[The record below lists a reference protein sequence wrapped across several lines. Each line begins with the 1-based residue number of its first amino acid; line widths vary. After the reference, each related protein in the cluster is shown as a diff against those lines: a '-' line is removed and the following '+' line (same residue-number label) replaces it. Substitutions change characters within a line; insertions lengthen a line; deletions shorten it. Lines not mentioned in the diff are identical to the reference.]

1 MSVVSYKC
9 PHCGG
14 GLNYTPGV
22 GFKCEYCL
30 SVLTKEQLSALT
42 GGADD
47 DPAQSQGNPSAS
59 ASSASSPAA
68 SSAAQAAKPAQGGT
82 NDALEYE
89 CPSCG
94 AHIITDATTA
104 ATSCHYCHNPIVLAS
119 NLGGEFKPDGVI
131 AFKVDKKMAVEMF
144 KKHCGGKPFLPKDFY
159 SEDQIENLC
168 GVYYPYWLVDARVD
182 GRLTAR
188 GEIDRVTRQGD
199 DRVVDT
205 AVYDIERSGI
215 INLDNITSVALKKGD
230 QLVLKYILPF
240 KLDEMQDF
248 SMQYLSGFRAEKR
261 DIERKDLQSEVDERK
276 MRYTQ
281 NLLSSEISGY
291 TRVSGADLQ
300 AKTVE
305 ENWKYALLPVWIL
318 TYKYN
323 GETYVYGINGQTG
336 KSYGSLPIN
345 KRKLTLSSIIIGI
358 LVALFA
364 LLIGGMFF

>member
-14 GLNYTPGV
+14 GLNYSPGV

-30 SVLTKEQLSALT
+30 SVMTKEQLSALT
-42 GGADD
+42 DGDIGEDAGKVEGASDV
-47 DPAQSQGNPSAS
+47 PAGEGSAAKETGKPEPSAGKS
-59 ASSASSPAA
+59 
-68 SSAAQAAKPAQGGT
+68 GE
-82 NDALEYE
+82 ALEYE

-104 ATSCHYCHNPIVLAS
+104 ATNCHYCHNPVVLAS

-131 AFKVDKKMAVEMF
+131 AFKIDRKKAVEMF
-144 KKHCGGKPFLPKDFY
+144 KQHCSGKPFLPKDFY

-168 GVYYPYWLVDARVD
+168 GVYYPYWLVDAKVD
-182 GRLTAR
+182 GKLTAR

-215 INLDNITSVALKKGD
+215 INLDNITSIALKKGD
-230 QLVLKYILPF
+230 QLILKYILPF
-240 KLDEMQDF
+240 KTEELQDF

-261 DIERKDLQSEVDERK
+261 DIERKDLQTEVDQRK
-276 MRYTQ
+276 LRYTES
-281 NLLSSEISGY
+281 LLSSEVSGY
-291 TRVSGADLQ
+291 TRVSGADLE

-345 KRKLTLSSIIIGI
+345 KRKLALSSILIGI
-358 LVALFA
+358 LAAVFA